1 MTFCRTFSKVSAR
14 SKFPSGREVYFLQK
28 RHNPKDVGEVFPF
41 LESGLVKERC
51 RQDHQ
56 RVEPSACL
64 VKALGDEVRG
74 EPRLKQFLVLKG
86 VVALC
91 VGHGTAFKPAV
102 KHLLHP
108 LQIAL
113 ALLRGDGDVING
125 VLTHNSQKSVTN
137 YISCIKLTIHITCFE
152 KGVPCAGPSRARP
165 SAPQAPQSTPDT
177 NSLKSDAN

>member
-1 MTFCRTFSKVSAR
+1 
-14 SKFPSGREVYFLQK
+14 
-28 RHNPKDVGEVFPF
+28 VFPF
-41 LESGLVKERC
+41 LECGLVKERC

-74 EPRLKQFLVLKG
+74 EPRLKQFLVLEG

-91 VGHGTAFKPAV
+91 VGHGTALKPAV

-113 ALLRGDGDVING
+113 ALLRGYGDVING
-125 VLTHNSQKSVTN
+125 VLTKKNSQVSDQLHFLYQPHYRQTFRKEFLVQVRHAHTRELLKFLN
-137 YISCIKLTIHITCFE
+137 RPLTQI
-152 KGVPCAGPSRARP
+152 
-165 SAPQAPQSTPDT
+165 
-177 NSLKSDAN
+177 L